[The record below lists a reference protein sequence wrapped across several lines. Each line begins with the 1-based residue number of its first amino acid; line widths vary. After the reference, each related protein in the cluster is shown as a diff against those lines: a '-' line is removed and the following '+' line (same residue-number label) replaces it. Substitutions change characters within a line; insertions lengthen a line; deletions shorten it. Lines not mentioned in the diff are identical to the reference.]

1 MNFIESEQFTM
12 IALPAMIFF
21 LRIIDVSLGT
31 LRIIFVS
38 KGYKHIAPFI
48 GFFEILIWIFV
59 VSRVMD
65 NLNSWVSFVAYAGG
79 FAIGNLVGMKLEERL
94 AIGHELVR
102 VITKK
107 EAHELIGALKD
118 KGFGV
123 TTLKAIGTDGEVAVL
138 YVIINRK
145 RINQVIELIRHFNP
159 NALYTVEDIRKVSKE
174 IYYGESPVKRS
185 RLFK

>member
-1 MNFIESEQFTM
+1 MNFVESEQFTM
-12 IALPAMIFF
+12 IAVPVMIFL

-38 KGYKHIAPFI
+38 KGFKKIAPII

-65 NLNSWVSFVAYAGG
+65 NLNNWVSFVAYAGG
-79 FAIGNLVGMKLEERL
+79 FATGNLVGMRLEERL

-102 VITKK
+102 VITKR
-107 EAHELIGALKD
+107 EAHELIAKLKD
-118 KGFGV
+118 KGFGI
-123 TTLKAIGTDGEVAVL
+123 TSIKAMGVDGEVAVL

-145 RINQVIELIRHFNP
+145 KMDQVIELIRQYNP
-159 NALYTVEDIRKVSKE
+159 KALYTVEDIRKVSKE
-174 IYYGESPVKRS
+174 IYYGESPVRRS